1 MDNIWN
7 IIVKADKKWVITS
20 ILMGFTAIVA
30 RGLRWSNLLEP
41 MGYFPKKWNNIHA
54 VSLSYFVSMAIPR
67 SGELVRC
74 TAINQVEDIPVD
86 KLFGTVILER
96 VIDTSILLLFV
107 GLAFLLNYD
116 VFSSLIER
124 VSAETG
130 TSSEPGTGSLIFWL
144 CGVVISA
151 GIAIIAF
158 RKKILASKIGQKIS
172 DFLLGMKEGFSSIL
186 KMKKRWQF
194 VFYSVII
201 WGMYYLSMLVMLKAL
216 HLEPFGWN
224 EALFLVVAGGLG
236 VIIPTPNGLG
246 SYHFLVQH
254 GVIVLASTYAVW
266 PEISD
271 AAISERGAALAT
283 LQWSAQTGMMIIAGL
298 VATIA
303 FALQR
308 KKLNVKP
315 Q

>member
-1 MDNIWN
+1 
-7 IIVKADKKWVITS
+7 
-20 ILMGFTAIVA
+20 
-30 RGLRWSNLLEP
+30 
-41 MGYFPKKWNNIHA
+41 
-54 VSLSYFVSMAIPR
+54 
-67 SGELVRC
+67 
-74 TAINQVEDIPVD
+74 
-86 KLFGTVILER
+86 
-96 VIDTSILLLFV
+96 
-107 GLAFLLNYD
+107 
-116 VFSSLIER
+116 
-124 VSAETG
+124 
-130 TSSEPGTGSLIFWL
+130 
-144 CGVVISA
+144 
-151 GIAIIAF
+151 
-158 RKKILASKIGQKIS
+158 
-172 DFLLGMKEGFSSIL
+172 
-186 KMKKRWQF
+186 
-194 VFYSVII
+194 
-201 WGMYYLSMLVMLKAL
+201 MLKAL